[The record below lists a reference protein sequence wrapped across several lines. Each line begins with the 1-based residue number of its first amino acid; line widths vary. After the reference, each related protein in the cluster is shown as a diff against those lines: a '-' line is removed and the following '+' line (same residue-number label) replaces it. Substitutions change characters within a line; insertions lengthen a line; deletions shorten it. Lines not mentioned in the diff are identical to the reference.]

1 MQTMINKTMNI
12 QLFPYPKKITA
23 INKMPAATNMTGR
36 RTPRTIA
43 KLLLSVSI
51 ENVNVAVM

>member
-36 RTPRTIA
+36 RTARTIA
-43 KLLLSVSI
+43 KLLSVSI
-51 ENVNVAVM
+51 ENGNVVVM